1 MQEPFRDDNSIFVVV
16 AKPWHKRDK
25 HIFTKCYLTLIGS
38 RTVRNH
44 IARPNLI
51 LAIDKR
57 SLINAGARIGAHE
70 FFQLIGSFLK
80 RIFLRCNDYFKA
92 IDILNDTILNSNNQI
107 EGVVMGTGGF
117 AGFGEKRVAVLL
129 SALQIKNDNGK
140 ITVSL
145 PQATKEVLD
154 ALEPFQRTSPP
165 KSLLDR
171 AIEKAK
177 ELSDKGSVTAKD
189 AYDKAKVEAGPAL
202 EKAREQAKETYEEI
216 KKEAGPALEKAKEQ
230 AKEAYDKAREAVET
244 KPETA
249 PATPAPEAKPASPPA
264 STPATPAPAP

>member
-1 MQEPFRDDNSIFVVV
+1 MRPQDKMESSMQRGVLTFAATAAAIALLSV
-16 AKPWHKRDK
+16 AAAAAPAA
-25 HIFTKCYLTLIGS
+25 
-38 RTVRNH
+38 VPAN
-44 IARPNLI
+44 
-51 LAIDKR
+51 
-57 SLINAGARIGAHE
+57 
-70 FFQLIGSFLK
+70 
-80 RIFLRCNDYFKA
+80 IFLPTQGGGQYLARDLLLGGKVVNA
-92 IDILNDTILNSNNQI
+92 EGVIVGDIEDLILNSNNQI

-140 ITVSL
+140 ITISL

-165 KSLLDR
+165 KSLLDS

-216 KKEAGPALEKAKEQ
+216 KKEAGPAIEKAKEQ
-230 AKEAYDKAREAVET
+230 AKDAYDKAREAVET
-244 KPETA
+244 LPKTGPADGAAPVAPET
-249 PATPAPEAKPASPPA
+249 KPAEPPPA
-264 STPATPAPAP
+264 APAPAP